1 MVRLLQD
8 GVSRY
13 LDSTYLDSRHLYS
26 RYLDSRYLSMCLHCL
41 ARHVPGPGTVWQ
53 AADRQLLDAGHTEH
67 QTLTYTYLHWTLIK
81 SGS

>member
-1 MVRLLQD
+1 
-8 GVSRY
+8 
-13 LDSTYLDSRHLYS
+13 
-26 RYLDSRYLSMCLHCL
+26 MCLHCL

-81 SGS
+81 SVL